1 MMAENLEM
9 NTPDISRYQ
18 DDEISL
24 IDLWLTLVKRKSL
37 VLGITAFM
45 LVAGTVLAFLKPP
58 KYEYRTSVEIGS
70 RIVADKSVAIEQPE
84 NTLAKVQESYVPA
97 VLLAYGRAN
106 GDEVLEIKSRI
117 PKNSEIV
124 ILTAK
129 GTEEEGVTLTTLLN
143 EIIERLKN
151 DHQRII
157 STLKAEL
164 DIRRR
169 NLENQLASLDDQ
181 AELIEADKVRLK
193 ERAELIKAQIADLQ
207 RLVDSTEAQYKR
219 AVAKP
224 GNEANAM
231 TLLLLDSEARAT
243 RSKLADLQER
253 LQIVLARDADQLAK
267 QTADIQ
273 RKQSEIKDHIAKV
286 ELEMTN
292 FHETRAVVQPMQSLE
307 PVGVGKKAILALALF
322 GGLFMGVF
330 AAFIADFLA
339 KAKEQLAVTQN
350 AGAEP

>member
-1 MMAENLEM
+1 MAEGLGT
-9 NTPDISRYQ
+9 NTPDNYHYQ

-24 IDLWLTLVKRKSL
+24 VDLWLTLVKRKSL
-37 VLGITAFM
+37 VLGITAFA
-45 LVAGTVLAFLKPP
+45 LAAGTALAFLKPP
-58 KYEYRTSVEIGS
+58 QYEYRTSIEIGS
-70 RIVADKSVAIEQPE
+70 RIMADKSVAIEQPT
-84 NTLAKVQESYVPA
+84 NTLAKIQESYIPA
-97 VLLAYGRAN
+97 VLLAHGRAN
-106 GDEVLEIKSRI
+106 EGDVLEIKART

-129 GTEEEGVTLTTLLN
+129 GTEEEGGTFTTLLN

-207 RLVDSTEAQYKR
+207 RLVESTEAQYKR

-231 TLLLLDSEARAT
+231 TLLLLDSEVRAT
-243 RSKLADLQER
+243 RSKLADLQEK

-267 QTADIQ
+267 QTADIL
-273 RKQSEIKDHIAKV
+273 RKQSEIKDQIAKV

-339 KAKEQLAVTQN
+339 KAKEQLATTQN
-350 AGAEP
+350 AGVEP